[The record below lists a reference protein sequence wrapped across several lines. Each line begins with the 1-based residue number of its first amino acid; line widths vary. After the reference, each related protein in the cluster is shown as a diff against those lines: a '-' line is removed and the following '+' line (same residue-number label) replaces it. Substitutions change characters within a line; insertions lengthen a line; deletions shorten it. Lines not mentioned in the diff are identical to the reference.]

1 MSFDRLSM
9 LLAMRDQGWNAEGG
23 WCVNLESA
31 LKGTTAA
38 QSVWKPPSDG
48 NSIRQLVNHLNYY
61 NERLANKLENI
72 PNPSNANTNL
82 DTFGENPEADEA
94 DWQDCLRRTE
104 EVAAKLRKA
113 LDALQDEDLSR
124 PFGEGTL
131 LDYLIGWL
139 PHDLFHTG
147 QIVQLRRMQEAWTI
161 QFD

>member
-9 LLAMRDQGWNAEGG
+9 LLAMRDQSWNAEGG

-31 LKGTTAA
+31 LKGTTAV
-38 QSVWKPPSDG
+38 QSVWKPPSGG
-48 NSIRQLVNHLNYY
+48 NSIRQLVNHLNFY
-61 NERLANKLENI
+61 NERLAYKLEET
-72 PNPSNANTNL
+72 PNPPQANTNL

-94 DWQDCLRRTE
+94 DWQDCLKRTE
-104 EVAAKLRKA
+104 EVAARRRKTLGA
-113 LDALQDEDLSR
+113 LTDEDLSR

-139 PHDLFHTG
+139 PHDMFHTG

>member
-9 LLAMRDQGWNAEGG
+9 LLAMRDQSWNAEGG

-38 QSVWKPPSDG
+38 QSVWKPASGG
-48 NSIRQLVNHLNYY
+48 NSIRQLVNHLNFY
-61 NERLANKLENI
+61 NEMLAYKLEET
-72 PNPSNANTNL
+72 PNPPKANTNL

-94 DWQDCLRRTE
+94 DWQACLKRTE
-104 EVAAKLRKA
+104 EVAARLRKA
-113 LDALQDEDLSR
+113 LGALTDEDLSR

-131 LDYLIGWL
+131 LEYLIGWL

>member
-9 LLAMRDQGWNAEGG
+9 LLAMRDQSWNAEGG

-38 QSVWKPPSDG
+38 QSVWKPASGG
-48 NSIRQLVNHLNYY
+48 NSIRQLVNHLNFY
-61 NERLANKLENI
+61 NEMLAYKLEET
-72 PNPSNANTNL
+72 PNPPKANTNL

-94 DWQDCLRRTE
+94 DWQACLKRTE
-104 EVAAKLRKA
+104 AVAARLRKA
-113 LDALQDEDLSR
+113 LGALTDEDLSR

-131 LDYLIGWL
+131 LEYLIGWL

-147 QIVQLRRMQEAWTI
+147 QIVQLHRMQEAWTI

>member
-1 MSFDRLSM
+1 M
-9 LLAMRDQGWNAEGG
+9 LLAMRDQSWNAEGG

-38 QSVWKPPSDG
+38 QSVWKPASQG
-48 NSIRQLVNHLNYY
+48 NSIRQLVNHLNFY
-61 NERLANKLENI
+61 NERLAYKLEET
-72 PNPSNANTNL
+72 PNPPKANTNL

-94 DWQDCLRRTE
+94 DWQACLKQTE
-104 EVAAKLRKA
+104 EVSARLRKA
-113 LDALQDEDLSR
+113 LGALTDEDLSR